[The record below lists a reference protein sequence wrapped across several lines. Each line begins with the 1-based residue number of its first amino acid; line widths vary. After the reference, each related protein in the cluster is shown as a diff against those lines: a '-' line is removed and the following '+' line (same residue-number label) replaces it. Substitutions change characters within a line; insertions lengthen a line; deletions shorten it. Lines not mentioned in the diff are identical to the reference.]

1 MLNFKTIFNV
11 LGLLLI
17 IEGIAMALSIPV
29 SLYYGES
36 DLWPFVFSTMVA
48 TGSGGLMWL
57 LSRTK
62 HKHIGKRE
70 GYIIVSMVW
79 IVFSFFGA
87 LPFYFSESIP
97 SFTDAFF
104 ETMSGFTTT
113 GASILP
119 DIESMP
125 KGILFW
131 RSMTQWLGGMGI
143 IVLSLTILP
152 LLGIGGMQL
161 FVAEVPGPT
170 PDKISPKVQETAQIL
185 WGIYLFFTIVETILL
200 MFGGMSF
207 YDAITHSFTTMA
219 TGGYSTKNTSIA
231 YFNAAGYSTAYIEYV
246 ITIFMFI
253 AGANFTL
260 AYYAM
265 KFNFKKIWQ
274 NEEFK
279 NYLFIV
285 LIFTLTIGV
294 TLYFTSDMSG
304 EVSFRT
310 SLFQVVSLI
319 TTTGFATADYL
330 TWVPVLSVMCFILL
344 FFGGS
349 AGSTGGGVKIVRI
362 VLLAKNSYM
371 ELKRLIHPNAIIPVR
386 LNHKSV
392 KQEIVAN
399 VQAFIVLYM
408 VIFAASIIILSAVG
422 IDLQTAMGAAATSL
436 GNVGPGIGSVGPAS
450 NFAHLPDFG
459 KWYLSFLM
467 LCGRLELF
475 TVLILFSPT
484 FWKR

>member
-17 IEGIAMALSIPV
+17 IEGVAMALAIPV

-36 DLWPFVFSTMVA
+36 DFWPFVFSTLVA
-48 TGSGGLMWL
+48 LSSGGLMWL
-57 LSRTK
+57 VSRTK

-79 IVFSFFGA
+79 IVFSFFGS
-87 LPFYFSESIP
+87 LPFYFSHAIP
-97 SFTDAFF
+97 SFTDCFF

-113 GASILP
+113 GASILS

-131 RSMTQWLGGMGI
+131 RAMTQWLGGMGI

-185 WGIYLFFTIVETILL
+185 WGIYLLFTIAETIFL
-200 MFGGMSF
+200 MIGGMSF

-231 YFNAAGYSTAYIEYV
+231 AFNSPYIEYV

-265 KFNFKKIWQ
+265 KLNFRKIWQ

-285 LIFTLTIGV
+285 LIFTATIAT
-294 TLYFTSDMSG
+294 TLYFTSSMKG
-304 EVSFRT
+304 EASFRT
-310 SLFQVVSLI
+310 ALFQVVSLI

-330 TWVPVLSVMCFILL
+330 TWVPVLSVICFVLL

-392 KQEIVAN
+392 NQDIVAN

-467 LCGRLELF
+467 LSGRLELF
-475 TVLILFSPT
+475 TVMILFSPA
-484 FWKR
+484 FWKK